1 MIDSKCEFEKSR
13 EVKIQTRMQKYA
25 HSKQIGNGGKYFFM
39 SVVAILVCSVYIT
52 LTDDID
58 KFQSKTN
65 FYSDTS
71 KSFSLNPTTSSTTT
85 STISTSTSST
95 STISTLASVPNKT
108 EEWLRTPLAK
118 DRPMAICKSLGKCKG
133 NKYWTGSWPSKSELP
148 LDQRRDTACPY
159 TLKNET
165 RKRIK
170 RWPDIIGIGAP
181 KCGTGLL

>member
-1 MIDSKCEFEKSR
+1 
-13 EVKIQTRMQKYA
+13 MQKNA

-39 SVVAILVCSVYIT
+39 SVVAILACYVYIT

-85 STISTSTSST
+85 STISTST
-95 STISTLASVPNKT
+95 ISTLETVPNKT

-133 NKYWTGSWPSKSELP
+133 KKYWTGSWPSKSELP

-165 RKRIK
+165 RQRIK

>member
-1 MIDSKCEFEKSR
+1 MIDSKCEFVKSR

-25 HSKQIGNGGKYFFM
+25 HSRQIGNGGKYFFM

-71 KSFSLNPTTSSTTT
+71 KSFSL
-85 STISTSTSST
+85 
-95 STISTLASVPNKT
+95 TLEKVPNKT

-118 DRPMAICKSLGKCKG
+118 DRPMAICKSKGNCKG
-133 NKYWTGSWPSKSELP
+133 KKYWTGSWPSKSELP

-165 RKRIK
+165 RKRIN